1 MPFLFIGIIGVGFL
15 FAFYD
20 VFDIN
25 VSFIQSCVA
34 LKPGCTPA
42 NAITA
47 LRVPVVLNLAGY
59 VVGAL
64 VLAPIS
70 DRIGRRNML
79 MITMLITG
87 AGSLYN
93 ALAPDYTNFVL
104 ARVLTGIGVGADLAI
119 VNTYVGEVA
128 PRRNRARWIS
138 MIFIMSSVGCLL
150 GIWLGL
156 LLTTAPAP
164 WPNGLSFAQ
173 AGASFSDGWRWMYG
187 DRSADGADRDHAARA
202 LAGIPALAGRTGP
215 PGRGGQG
222 RRCHGDPGG
231 APQHAGTATRGH
243 RRRRWAGRRSA
254 LRRVAAATAG
264 MSDVWSSC

>member
-1 MPFLFIGIIGVGFL
+1 M
-15 FAFYD
+15 
-20 VFDIN
+20 
-25 VSFIQSCVA
+25 A
-34 LKPGCTPA
+34 LKPGSTPA

-47 LRVPVVLNLAGY
+47 LRLPVVLNLAGY

-173 AGASFSDGWRWMYG
+173 AGAGFSDGWRWMYAIRALMALIG
-187 DRSADGADRDHAARA
+187 ITLRVRLPESPRWLVGQGHLGQADRSSVPWRPWRRA
-202 LAGIPALAGRTGP
+202 T
-215 PGRGGQG
+215 
-222 RRCHGDPGG
+222 
-231 APQHAGTATRGH
+231 HAGTARADIAVGD
-243 RRRRWAGRRSA
+243 GPGGSA
-254 LRRVAAATAG
+254 LRRVPTAIPYVTCARRGHVVPAHVTAFALAAGSTTT
-264 MSDVWSSC
+264 

>member
-1 MPFLFIGIIGVGFL
+1 MTTRSSQSARGAHTAQPAPSARAILARLDRLDVWSMPFLFIGIIGVGFL

-20 VFDIN
+20 VFDIY
-25 VSFIQSCVA
+25 VLFIQSCVA

-93 ALAPDYTNFVL
+93 ALAPDYTNFIL
-104 ARVLTGIGVGADLAI
+104 ARVLTGVGVGADLAI

-128 PRRNRARWIS
+128 RGA
-138 MIFIMSSVGCLL
+138 
-150 GIWLGL
+150 
-156 LLTTAPAP
+156 TA
-164 WPNGLSFAQ
+164 
-173 AGASFSDGWRWMYG
+173 
-187 DRSADGADRDHAARA
+187 
-202 LAGIPALAGRTGP
+202 
-215 PGRGGQG
+215 RGGS
-222 RRCHGDPGG
+222 R
-231 APQHAGTATRGH
+231 
-243 RRRRWAGRRSA
+243 
-254 LRRVAAATAG
+254 
-264 MSDVWSSC
+264 